1 MNGYQIKKEKDEAFA
16 KLEAERD
23 VLKIQ
28 NQHLTRENTK
38 LRGTVKKLE
47 DERQNSLDMQRAEKF
62 VMIDLEVSKYKEII
76 DNLAYGYIQV
86 ADWMNDCLME
96 ALEEKIEKLEME
108 KANLRMW
115 RG

>member
-1 MNGYQIKKEKDEAFA
+1 MDGYQIKKEKEEAFA

-28 NQHLTRENTK
+28 NKHLNRENGK
-38 LRGTVKKLE
+38 LRCEVKKLE
-47 DERQNSLDMQRAEKF
+47 EEKQTSLEMQRAEKF
-62 VMIDLEVSKYKEII
+62 VMIDMEVMKYKEII
-76 DNLAYGYIQV
+76 DNLAYGYISV
-86 ADWMNDCLME
+86 ADWMHDCLME